1 MLRIVV
7 CNCSPKESEA
17 LARALVE
24 ERLAACV
31 NILPGVRSIYRW
43 EGAVCDEVEDTLLIK
58 TSAAHYEAM
67 KTHLQ
72 ALHSYSVPE
81 IIALDAVD
89 VLDAYARWAHEQIG

>member
-7 CNCSPKESEA
+7 CNCSPKESEG

-31 NILPGVRSIYRW
+31 NIIAGVRSIYRW

-58 TSAAHYEAM
+58 TSTARYEAM
-67 KTHLQ
+67 KARLQ

-89 VLDAYARWAHEQIG
+89 VLDSYARWAHEQIG